1 MCVCVC
7 VCVCAFVC
15 VRAYVHALCVP
26 LPHMQCIWMPGSRS
40 ELAVVSDTFVKIYD
54 LALDAIC
61 PQYCFIVMS
70 GKVKDATF
78 VVNKQVGGAGPG
90 VGGA

>member
-1 MCVCVC
+1 
-7 VCVCAFVC
+7 
-15 VRAYVHALCVP
+15 
-26 LPHMQCIWMPGSRS
+26 MPGSRS

-54 LALDAIC
+54 LAVDVIC

-78 VVNKQVGGAGPG
+78 VVNKQVGGTGPG
-90 VGGA
+90 LGVAYSEHGMKWVWHEVGMA

>member
-1 MCVCVC
+1 
-7 VCVCAFVC
+7 
-15 VRAYVHALCVP
+15 
-26 LPHMQCIWMPGSRS
+26 MPGSRS

-54 LALDAIC
+54 LALDVIC

-78 VVNKQVGGAGPG
+78 VVNKQVGAAGLEWAWHEAG
-90 VGGA
+90 VNVGLDARV

>member
-1 MCVCVC
+1 MLYVLNVFSDGIVCLLL
-7 VCVCAFVC
+7 
-15 VRAYVHALCVP
+15 LCV
-26 LPHMQCIWMPGSRS
+26 QCIWMPGSRS
-40 ELAVVSDTFVKIYD
+40 ELAVVADTFVKIYD
-54 LALDAIC
+54 LAVDVIC

-90 VGGA
+90 VGVA